1 MFFNSIHPHRG
12 GIHIK
17 SVTSKFITILAL
29 LFLLGFLLLYYSQTG
44 DFNRVALFIIIVSAA
59 AFLVLLT
66 IHYSTNQQDKLMNTV
81 ASILYDKAI
90 ALEEEQ
96 KKRSIPVG
104 GGSGKASS
112 SIIPVDKPDIDFSD
126 VGGLKRVKE
135 EIRKA
140 IIYPFE
146 HPKLYSLYGKRI
158 GEGIL
163 LYGPPGCGKTYIA
176 RATAGEANASF
187 INLKLSDVLSKWVGQ
202 SEKNITEAFSVA
214 SMNKPAILFFDEADA
229 IGSKR
234 GEMSQDHTNRLVN
247 SLLMELDGFEG
258 PKEKVLILAATNE
271 PWHVDSA
278 LKRPGRFSKLLFIPP
293 PDHKAR
299 FEILKILAEKK
310 PISHLVDLK
319 MIAKKTAGYSCA
331 DLEQIVEEAAD
342 IPLKEAISGKKSR
355 PIRESDF
362 IRVLKRRSSSIQPW
376 FRHARQQL
384 VLRGSEGEFPEL
396 WKFIKK
402 VK

>member
-1 MFFNSIHPHRG
+1 M
-12 GIHIK
+12 
-17 SVTSKFITILAL
+17 ITIATL
-29 LFLLGFLLLYYSQTG
+29 LFLLVFLILYYYSTG
-44 DFNRVALFIIIVSAA
+44 NFEQVAMFVIIVSAA

-66 IHYSTNQQDKLMNTV
+66 IHYTTNQQDKLMNTV

-96 KKRSIPVG
+96 KQRSAVG
-104 GGSGKASS
+104 GGNSDIKNR
-112 SIIPVDKPDIDFSD
+112 SIIPVDKPDINFSN
-126 VGGLKRVKE
+126 VGGLRRVKE

-146 HPKLYSLYGKRI
+146 HPRLYSLYGKRI

-163 LYGPPGCGKTYIA
+163 LYGPPGCGKTFIS

-187 INLKLSDVLSKWVGQ
+187 INLRLSDILSKWVGQ
-202 SEKNITEAFSVA
+202 SEKNITEAFKVA
-214 SMNKPAILFFDEADA
+214 SKNKPAILFFDEMDS

-247 SLLMELDGFEG
+247 ALLMELDGFEG

-271 PWHVDSA
+271 PWNVDTA

-293 PDHKAR
+293 PDHRAR
-299 FEILKILAEKK
+299 LKILKLLSEKK
-310 PISHLVDLK
+310 PISPMVDLK

-331 DLEQIVEEAAD
+331 DLEQVVEEAAD
-342 IPLKEAISGKKSR
+342 IPLKEAIVGNKSR
-355 PIRESDF
+355 AIRESDF
-362 IRVLKRRSSSIQPW
+362 LEVLKGRSSSIQPW
-376 FRHARQQL
+376 YKHAKQQL
-384 VLRGSEGEFPEL
+384 ILRGCQVEFKGL
-396 WKFIKK
+396 WKLVKDIK
-402 VK
+402 

>member
-1 MFFNSIHPHRG
+1 MG
-12 GIHIK
+12 GFKIQK
-17 SVTSKFITILAL
+17 STGKLVTVLSLA
-29 LFLLGFLLLYYSQTG
+29 FLLTFLLLYYYETS
-44 DFNRVALFIIIVSAA
+44 DFKLIALFIIIISAG

-66 IHYSTNQQDKLMNTV
+66 IHYTTSQQDKLMNTV

-96 KKRSIPVG
+96 KQRKVASG
-104 GGSGKASS
+104 TASDAKGSNF
-112 SIIPVDKPDIDFSD
+112 IPVDNPNIDFSN
-126 VGGLKRVKE
+126 VGGLRRVKE

-163 LYGPPGCGKTYIA
+163 LYGPPGCGKTFIA

-187 INLKLSDVLSKWVGQ
+187 INLKVTDILSKWVGQ
-202 SEKNITEAFSVA
+202 SEKNISEAFNVA
-214 SMNKPAILFFDEADA
+214 SKNKPAILFFDEIDS

-234 GEMSQDHTNRLVN
+234 GEMSQDHSNRLVN
-247 SLLMELDGFEG
+247 ALLTELDGFEG

-293 PDHKAR
+293 PDLKAR
-299 FEILKILAEKK
+299 LEILKLLAGKK
-310 PISHLVDLK
+310 PISHMVNLK

-342 IPLKEAISGKKSR
+342 IPLKEAIRGGKSR

-362 IRVLKRRSSSIQPW
+362 LMVLKHRPSSIQPW
-376 FRHARQQL
+376 FRHGKQQL
-384 VLRGSEGEFPEL
+384 ILRNCQSEFREL
-396 WKFIKK
+396 WKLVKK
-402 VK
+402 IN

>member
-202 SEKNITEAFSVA
+202 SEKNITEAFRVA
-214 SMNKPAILFFDEADA
+214 STNKPAILFFDEADA

-247 SLLMELDGFEG
+247 ALLMELDGFEG

-310 PISHLVDLK
+310 PISHLVNLK

-362 IRVLKRRSSSIQPW
+362 LRVLKRRSSSIQPW

-402 VK
+402 IK

>member
-1 MFFNSIHPHRG
+1 M
-12 GIHIK
+12 
-17 SVTSKFITILAL
+17 
-29 LFLLGFLLLYYSQTG
+29 FLLLYYFETG
-44 DFNRVALFIIIVSAA
+44 NFIQVALFIIIVSAA

-66 IHYSTNQQDKLMNTV
+66 IHYTTNQQDKLMNTV

-96 KKRSIPVG
+96 KKRAVPAG
-104 GGSGKASS
+104 GGSGGASS

-202 SEKNITEAFSVA
+202 SEKNITEAFRVA
-214 SMNKPAILFFDEADA
+214 STNKPAILFFDEADA

-234 GEMSQDHTNRLVN
+234 GEMAQDHTNRLVN
-247 SLLMELDGFEG
+247 ALLMELDGFEG

-293 PDHKAR
+293 PDHRAR
-299 FEILKILAEKK
+299 LEILRILAEKK
-310 PISHLVDLK
+310 PISHLVNLK

-362 IRVLKRRSSSIQPW
+362 IRVLKRRSSSIHPW
-376 FRHARQQL
+376 FRHAKQQL

-396 WKFIKK
+396 WKLIKK
-402 VK
+402 IK

>member
-1 MFFNSIHPHRG
+1 MF
-12 GIHIK
+12 
-17 SVTSKFITILAL
+17 V
-29 LFLLGFLLLYYSQTG
+29 
-44 DFNRVALFIIIVSAA
+44 IIVSAA

-66 IHYSTNQQDKLMNTV
+66 IHYTTNQQDKLMNTV

-96 KKRSIPVG
+96 KQRSAVG
-104 GGSGKASS
+104 GGNSDIKNR
-112 SIIPVDKPDIDFSD
+112 SIIPVDKPDINFSN
-126 VGGLKRVKE
+126 VGGLRRVKE

-146 HPKLYSLYGKRI
+146 HPRLYSLYGKRI

-163 LYGPPGCGKTYIA
+163 LYGPPGCGKTFIS

-187 INLKLSDVLSKWVGQ
+187 INLRLSDILSKWVGQ
-202 SEKNITEAFSVA
+202 SEKNITEAFKVA
-214 SMNKPAILFFDEADA
+214 SKNKPAILFFDEMDS

-247 SLLMELDGFEG
+247 ALLMELDGFEG

-271 PWHVDSA
+271 PWNVDTA

-293 PDHKAR
+293 PDHRAR
-299 FEILKILAEKK
+299 LKILKLLSEKK
-310 PISHLVDLK
+310 PISPMVDLK

-331 DLEQIVEEAAD
+331 DLEQVVEEAAD
-342 IPLKEAISGKKSR
+342 IPLKEAIAGNKSR
-355 PIRESDF
+355 AIRESDF
-362 IRVLKRRSSSIQPW
+362 LEVLKGRSSSIQPW
-376 FRHARQQL
+376 YKHAKQQL
-384 VLRGSEGEFPEL
+384 ILRGCQVEFKGL
-396 WKFIKK
+396 WKLVKDIK
-402 VK
+402 

>member
-1 MFFNSIHPHRG
+1 MGEGHQMKGSTGKI
-12 GIHIK
+12 
-17 SVTSKFITILAL
+17 ITILSL
-29 LFLLGFLLLYYSQTG
+29 LFLLIFLLIYVMMTG
-44 DFNRVALFIIIVSAA
+44 DYILISLVVIIVSGA

-66 IHYSTNQQDKLMNTV
+66 VHYTTNQQDKLMNTV

-96 KKRSIPVG
+96 KRNVVAD
-104 GGSGKASS
+104 GGSVVKAAS
-112 SIIPVDKPDIDFSD
+112 SIIPVVKPNVDFSS
-126 VGGLKRVKE
+126 VGGLGRVKE

-146 HPKLYSLYGKRI
+146 HPKLYSLYGKRV

-163 LYGPPGCGKTYIA
+163 LYGPPGCGKTFIS

-187 INLKLSDVLSKWVGQ
+187 INLRLSDILSKWVGQ
-202 SEKNITEAFSVA
+202 SEKNIAEAFKVA
-214 SMNKPAILFFDEADA
+214 TQNKPAILFFDEIDS

-247 SLLMELDGFEG
+247 ALLMELDGFEG

-271 PWHVDSA
+271 PWNVDSA

-293 PDHKAR
+293 PDFKAR
-299 FEILKILAEKK
+299 LKILKLLSEKK
-310 PISHLVDLK
+310 PISPMVNLK
-319 MIAKKTAGYSCA
+319 IISKKTAGFSCA
-331 DLEQIVEEAAD
+331 DLEQLVEEAAD

-355 PIRESDF
+355 AIRESDF
-362 IRVLKRRSSSIQPW
+362 LRVLKRRPSSIQPW
-376 FRHARQQL
+376 FKHARQQL
-384 VLRGSEGEFPEL
+384 VLRGCQSEFKAL
-396 WKFIKK
+396 WKI
-402 VK
+402 VKNIE